1 MYLVECKRTS
11 LLIKYWSGKKPI
23 TEQVANQKIHLDTYD
38 IQLHHP
44 IMGMGLLSQQTRWMT
59 TAEPYKQKHN
69 QKMATFSPKSN
80 SANSQ
85 IQ

>member
-1 MYLVECKRTS
+1 MYPVGCQRTS
-11 LLIKYWSGKKPI
+11 LLIKYRLRKKPI

-59 TAEPYKQKHN
+59 TAEPYKQKQN
-69 QKMATFSPKSN
+69 QKIATFF
-80 SANSQ
+80 A
-85 IQ
+85 